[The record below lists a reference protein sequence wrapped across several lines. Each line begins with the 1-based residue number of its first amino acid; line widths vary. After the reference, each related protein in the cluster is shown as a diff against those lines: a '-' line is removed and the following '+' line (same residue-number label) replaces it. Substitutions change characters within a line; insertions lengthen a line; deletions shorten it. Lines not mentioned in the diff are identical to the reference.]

1 MYIYIYMYNPM
12 QTTKISA
19 DSFLDAV
26 GLVASTRWNSCSRF
40 RVWGVGSGV
49 WGLRFEVQGLVTGV

>member
-1 MYIYIYMYNPM
+1 MYNPM

-40 RVWGVGSGV
+40 RVWGVGFGV
-49 WGLRFEVQGLVTGV
+49 WGLRFRVW